1 MACGACK
8 NVLTQVH
15 DWRALT
21 WHQVMTWPL
30 RHASKAHAPAVPG
43 PKSIDKIG
51 MAVVHPGAHASN
63 AYQST
68 GFRCPVATKEALVDG
83 AKGPLRRGMTL
94 AHGTLAAG
102 VDVLA
107 KAQVAAARG
116 HAVLLV

>member
-1 MACGACK
+1 MRGLQKCPHSGSR
-8 NVLTQVH
+8 LESPY
-15 DWRALT
+15 L
-21 WHQVMTWPL
+21 
-30 RHASKAHAPAVPG
+30 APGDDLAFKTRQQGSCPRGSG
-43 PKSIDKIG
+43 PKIHRQNRDGRS
-51 MAVVHPGAHASN
+51 ASGCPCLKRLL
-63 AYQST
+63 QQ